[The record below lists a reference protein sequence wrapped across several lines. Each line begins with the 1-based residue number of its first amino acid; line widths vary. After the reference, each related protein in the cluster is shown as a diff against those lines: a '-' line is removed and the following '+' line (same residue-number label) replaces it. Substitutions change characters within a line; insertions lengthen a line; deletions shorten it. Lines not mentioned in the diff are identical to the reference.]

1 MRSAAWAPWRFS
13 HRGQNPGP
21 LTLREILDSGRCP
34 AKGRIAAAASD
45 TTFGSRTRRR
55 GLMPREALT
64 ESAMARTM
72 ARSWPF
78 DGLTAAGLQSY
89 QLPDR
94 SIDR

>member
-1 MRSAAWAPWRFS
+1 MSWVTLDRICQERVDKDSVRLELELVS
-13 HRGQNPGP
+13 H
-21 LTLREILDSGRCP
+21 
-34 AKGRIAAAASD
+34 
-45 TTFGSRTRRR
+45 R

-64 ESAMARTM
+64 ESAMARTT

-89 QLPDR
+89 RLPDR